1 MSSTPE
7 PSPSG
12 DADLLD
18 LRIDRLAYGGDG
30 VGRDESGRTVFVPFT
45 APGDRVTARV
55 TEAQKRFA
63 RARAVEWSERSPSH
77 CAPFCPHFGV
87 CGGCHLQ
94 HLEQSAQLHW
104 KHLFVRDALT
114 RIGKLQDPNVAPV
127 PAPAADRGYRCHAV
141 FSVSMANRQAQVGFQ
156 GTDNEGIVEVEECPL
171 LVPLLNQVLGV
182 SRQWLREHAAQ
193 LAQRELGG
201 SLRWLDVRAS
211 SGAEECTV
219 ALWCHSQEF
228 ELAGKL
234 AAHLVAVEP
243 RVRGVC
249 LVVFRGRQRQS
260 DGKAT
265 VMSGTDSIRE
275 QVRGLELQ
283 VSAQS
288 FYQGNPAEAIRLLE
302 AALNMSPTAGAGDVV
317 ELYAGV
323 GYFTLPLSV
332 SAKSLV
338 ALEGRGSAIR
348 DLKRNME
355 FNGIHNVRLRRGDA
369 AEQLG
374 KLAAKKGGRPQQVW
388 LDPPRTGA
396 GERVIRAVC
405 ELGPESV
412 VYISC
417 DPTTM
422 SRDLGLLTQ
431 GGYVL
436 EEARP
441 FDLFAQTF
449 HVETVALLRRP

>member
-7 PSPSG
+7 PSLPG
-12 DADLLD
+12 GADLLD

-45 APGDRVTARV
+45 APGDRVTARI
-55 TEAQKRFA
+55 TQTQRRFA
-63 RARAVEWSERSPSH
+63 RARAVEWSERSQCH
-77 CAPFCPHFGV
+77 REPFCPHFGV

-94 HLEQSAQLHW
+94 HLEQSVQLRW

-141 FSVSMANRQAQVGFQ
+141 FAVALANGQPQVGFHD
-156 GTDNEGIVEVEECPL
+156 TDNEGIVEIEECPL
-171 LVPLLNQVLGV
+171 LVPPLNQVLRAC
-182 SRQWLREHAAQ
+182 RQWLRENAAQ
-193 LAQRELGG
+193 LAERELGG

-219 ALWCHSQEF
+219 ALWCHSQEL
-228 ELAGKL
+228 ELAGQL
-234 AAHLVAVEP
+234 AAHLGTVEP

-249 LVVFRGRQRQS
+249 LVVSRGRQRQS

-265 VMSGTDSIRE
+265 VVSGTDSLRE
-275 QVRGLELQ
+275 QVRGFELQ

-288 FYQGNPAEAIRLLE
+288 FYQANPAEAVRLLE
-302 AALNMSPTAGAGDVV
+302 AALGMGPTAGAGEVV

-323 GYFTLPLSV
+323 GYFTLPLAV
-332 SAKSLV
+332 SAKSIV
-338 ALEGRGSAIR
+338 AIEGSGSAVR
-348 DLKRNME
+348 DLKRNTE
-355 FNGIHNVRLRRGDA
+355 FNGIHNVHVRKGDA

-374 KLAAKKGGRPQQVW
+374 RLAAKKGGRPKQVW

-412 VYISC
+412 VYLSC

-422 SRDLGLLTQ
+422 SRDVGLLTQ